1 MAYYENLPI
10 YKKSM
15 ELAVYMENVVRNFS
29 RYHKYTVGTDMRDLS
44 KNLVT
49 LVIKANSRK
58 DKRKLLTELRDKSEE
73 IKVSIIIGKE
83 IKVFRSFKQFE
94 HAASG
99 KTMWFSNENAETVQ
113 REGADC
119 MPTIYC
125 CC

>member
-29 RYHKYTVGTDMRDLS
+29 RYHKYTIGADMRDLS

-49 LVIKANSRK
+49 LIIKANSRK

-73 IKVSIIIGKE
+73 IKVNIMIGKE
-83 IKVFRSFKQFE
+83 IKAFKSF
-94 HAASG
+94 
-99 KTMWFSNENAETVQ
+99 
-113 REGADC
+113 
-119 MPTIYC
+119 TISTCSFYGC
-125 CC
+125 